1 MSSIKQSLKV
11 YWKINWLRRSIKTVG
26 AIALILAALP
36 LIIQLLATHQLKKM
50 GAHEASIEDIDLNL
64 FAGTFQIRQLAY
76 TRGNEQ
82 RAELE
87 QLALDVDM
95 LALFSG
101 VIQVNYLRI
110 SGLHN
115 EIVRHKSGDIA
126 INGLSVININQP
138 SQAASDTPPSVAEPL
153 KFAVN
158 EVVISDS
165 SITYKETDLA
175 QRLEISRLSARAIN
189 SWQLDKPALIDAEMA
204 LNEARIVLDSE
215 ALLFSNPRK
224 FHGRLEIASLRA
236 QDYAKFYREHLERL
250 QAKID
255 IDVDFNVD
263 LGDAL
268 SAQLESSVVI
278 ADLSADYQHIQQSLD
293 RLNWRGK
300 TRLSRDGS
308 IVVAG
313 DLTMIGNRTF
323 DRREQYK
330 VAEFDSLAIT
340 GINHQASAT
349 RIEALALDKLVIV
362 SDAAIQP
369 EPHKRFASID
379 KVSIYGL
386 AFEPT
391 AASLVIDLIELH
403 APGASVVL
411 DENRQLL
418 HLDPL
423 MKTIDGFSSAGDKA
437 PDSDQPVVG
446 DQPVAGDQPAFAFT
460 VKQLRLLTPGV
471 IDIEDSAVSPVYK
484 TRLHLN
490 QIDIDNISS
499 QDSASFKLAF
509 KQGDYTAIDI
519 DGVGLLLDPLQA
531 MQFDARITQ
540 LDLPPVTPYTSNAMG
555 YGMKSGTVDSE
566 LKVKL
571 DKHDIDSLIDLKID
585 SIEVVE
591 THTETAEQITSA
603 SGMSIDLAVSS
614 LKDSDNVIELKIPVK
629 GNVDSPDF
637 DLSHVINNAMG
648 KAMKAA
654 TLSYLKYSLQ
664 PFGSLVTLFNLA
676 KSAANHIALPPVIFK
691 VNSAELEA
699 QQDDLLNKVVK
710 VLQDRP
716 GLKIKACGV
725 GTDADREAIEA
736 ELRQIEIARLDQEKK
751 NKPASKE
758 PGKPESA
765 TPPVIE
771 IAAEV
776 ITHKAR
782 ELADKRS
789 ARVKQIILEQG
800 QLDSSR
806 ILNCLSSLKTGQDAS
821 PSVELSI

>member
-11 YWKINWLRRSIKTVG
+11 YWKINWLRRSIKTVA
-26 AIALILAALP
+26 AIALVLSALP
-36 LIIQLLATHQLKKM
+36 LIIQLLAEHQLKKM

-64 FAGTFQIRQLAY
+64 FAGSFQINQLAY

-82 RAELE
+82 PAELKH
-87 QLALDVDM
+87 LALDLDM

-110 SGLHN
+110 TGLHN

-138 SQAASDTPPSVAEPL
+138 SQAASDAPSSDAEPL
-153 KFAVN
+153 KFTVN

-165 SITYKETDLA
+165 TITYKETDLA
-175 QRLEISRLSARAIN
+175 QRLEIGRLSARAIN

-204 LNEARIVLDSE
+204 LNDAKIVLHSE
-215 ALLFSNPRK
+215 ALLFSIPRK
-224 FHGRLEIASLRA
+224 FHGRLEVASLRV
-236 QDYAKFYREHLERL
+236 QDYAKFYREHLEQL

-255 IDVDFNVD
+255 IDVDFEVEM
-263 LGDAL
+263 GDAL
-268 SAQLESSVVI
+268 VAQLESSVEI
-278 ADLSADYQHIQQSLD
+278 ADLSADYQHIHQSLE
-293 RLNWRGK
+293 RLKWRGK
-300 TRLSRDGS
+300 TRLSGDGG

-313 DLTMIGNRTF
+313 DLSVIGNRTV
-323 DRREQYK
+323 DRREQYDIA
-330 VAEFDSLAIT
+330 VFDSLALS
-340 GINHQASAT
+340 GLSHQASAT
-349 RIEALALDKLVIV
+349 RIEELTLDKLSVV

-369 EPHKRFASID
+369 ESHKRFASID
-379 KVSIYGL
+379 KVSINRL
-386 AFEPT
+386 AFAPS
-391 AASLVIDLIELH
+391 AATLVIDLIELH

-411 DENRQLL
+411 DKNRQLL

-423 MKTIDGFSSAGDKA
+423 MKTIDGFSSTADTA
-437 PDSDQPVVG
+437 ADS
-446 DQPVAGDQPAFAFT
+446 DQPVAGDKPPFAFT
-460 VKQLRLLTPGV
+460 IKQLRLLTPGV

-490 QIDIDNISS
+490 QIDIDNLSS
-499 QDSASFKLAF
+499 TDSASFKLAL

-519 DGVGLLLDPLQA
+519 DGEGLLLDPLQA
-531 MQFDARITQ
+531 MQLDARITQ

-555 YGMKSGTVDSE
+555 YGMKSGTVDTE

-591 THTETAEQITSA
+591 THGETAEQITSA

-664 PFGSLVTLFNLA
+664 PFGSLITLFNLA
-676 KSAANHIALPPVIFK
+676 QSAVNHIALPPVIFK
-691 VNSAELEA
+691 VNSAEFDA

-725 GTDADREAIEA
+725 ATDADRAAIEA
-736 ELRQIEIARLDQEKK
+736 ELRQIEIARIEQAKK
-751 NKPASKE
+751 NTPASKE
-758 PGKPESA
+758 PGKPESDK
-765 TPPVIE
+765 PPVIE

-782 ELADKRS
+782 ELADTRS
-789 ARVKQIILEQG
+789 ARVKQIILDQG